1 MTKVYGVR
9 RVNKGTVTSLL
20 DKVYAT
26 NCANAALRRE
36 SKRGE
41 GIEEQ
46 KKEDAAKGVRFN
58 NALEETLAENE
69 QALEA
74 HLEMLGHAKGMS
86 QSPLLCPIP
95 NPTTHYLPLLP
106 TKGVCVDYLQGQYR
120 ARKLRAEHDDY
131 SWPTLGAQFRS

>member
-1 MTKVYGVR
+1 VFEGGAAFTSQPEVRLAVTKVCGIR

-26 NCANAALRRE
+26 NCANAALRCE
-36 SKRGE
+36 SKRVE

-46 KKEDAAKGVRFN
+46 KRKDAAKGVRFN
-58 NALEETLAENE
+58 NALKKETLAENE

-95 NPTTHYLPLLP
+95 KPTTHDLPLPP
-106 TKGVCVDYLQGQYR
+106 TKGV
-120 ARKLRAEHDDY
+120 
-131 SWPTLGAQFRS
+131 

>member
-1 MTKVYGVR
+1 MTKVCGVR

-26 NCANAALRRE
+26 NCVNAALRRE
-36 SKRGE
+36 SKRVE

-46 KKEDAAKGVRFN
+46 KRKDAAKGVRFN

-69 QALEA
+69 QALET

-86 QSPLLCPIP
+86 QSPLLLSNPKPYHSLSPIASHKRCVCRLFAGP
-95 NPTTHYLPLLP
+95 VSRTTI
-106 TKGVCVDYLQGQYR
+106 KGR
-120 ARKLRAEHDDY
+120 ARRL
-131 SWPTLGAQFRS
+131 